1 MTLVC
6 ATAAGHTRAHCLG
19 VRVPQTTSVAQMMG
33 GSSPPAGVTA
43 MDHIRAVAPDTIVRG
58 DGGDIESAVRAL
70 LAQGV
75 AAAKAMDARTQSAAG
90 TAKAGGEF
98 TFGDQDDFVHG
109 LQGLIGLPDGLDE
122 TRAMP

>member
-1 MTLVC
+1 
-6 ATAAGHTRAHCLG
+6 
-19 VRVPQTTSVAQMMG
+19 
-33 GSSPPAGVTA
+33 

-98 TFGDQDDFVHG
+98 TFGDQDDFVNG
-109 LQGLIGLPDGLDE
+109 LQGLIGLPNGLDE